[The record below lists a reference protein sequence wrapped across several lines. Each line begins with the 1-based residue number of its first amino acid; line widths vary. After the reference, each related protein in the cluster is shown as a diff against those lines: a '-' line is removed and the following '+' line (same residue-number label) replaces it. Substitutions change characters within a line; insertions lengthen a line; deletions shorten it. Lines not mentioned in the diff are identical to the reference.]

1 MKEKLGFAGK
11 FAHAFIDS
19 KLTPLIIAA
28 SILLGVGA
36 VLMLPREEEPQII
49 VPMIDL
55 FVQMPGASAKEVEER
70 VTRPMEQLLWEIPG
84 VEYIYS
90 TSSPGFSMAIVR
102 FRVGE
107 DEEKSIV
114 KLNQKMF
121 ANFDLIPPGAS
132 QPLIKPRSIDDV
144 PILALTLSSDRYD
157 HFTLRRIAAQVYDQI
172 KQVVDVSEV
181 KIIGGQRRQVRVI
194 LDSAKMAAYH
204 LAPVAVIP
212 ILDQQNRQLT
222 SGSFS
227 SHNQE
232 FLVDT
237 GGFLRTA
244 EEVGSVVV
252 GAFNQRPV
260 FLRDIAKIADG
271 PEEPADYVLTSQG
284 RGADSKLRENL
295 SLSSAL
301 PAITLTVAKRK
312 GTNAIE
318 VADRVLKKVDL
329 VKGVMIPDDVT
340 VTVTRNYGETAE
352 EKSNELLFHM
362 LIAIVSVSVLIMVT
376 LGLRE
381 SGIVAIAIPVTL
393 ALTLALLYLY
403 GYTLNRVTLFALIFS
418 IGILVDDAI
427 VVVENIVR
435 HYRLPE
441 NRDRPILEVA
451 AEAVDEV
458 GNPTILATFAV
469 IAAIIPMAFVRGLMG
484 PYMRPIPVGA
494 SAAMLFSLIVAFI
507 VTPWA
512 SLRLLKKEGKASH
525 GAEGWSTKLYRRVM
539 TPLIHSPF
547 WRNGFLA
554 LVVVLLLA
562 TLSLFAFKVVRV
574 KMLPFDNKSEFQI
587 IIDMPV
593 GSTLEQTASVTREI
607 GDYIR
612 TVPEVIN
619 YQMYVGTASP
629 YNFNGLVR
637 HTFLRRGPHE
647 ADIQVNL
654 LPKGERKAQSHDIAK
669 RVRPRIDEIGTK
681 YKARIKVAEVPPGPP
696 VLQTLVA
703 EVYGPNYDRQI
714 EIARQIRSIF
724 DKTSGVVDVDWYVE
738 ADHPKYRFVLDREK
752 ASLNGI
758 TPEQVSNSL
767 RIAVTGMGAGI
778 LHQETEKEDVVIYLR
793 LPRDERSSVED
804 LKQIKV
810 MGQRG
815 NLISLREL
823 VQVEKAIADKSIY
836 HKNLMP
842 VVYVTGDVAGQEESP
857 LYAILKM
864 NKVLDQLKL
873 PEGYRLERY
882 VSQQPFSALK
892 YAMKWDGEWHISY
905 EVFRDLGL
913 AFAAVLVLIYILV
926 VGWFQ
931 SFKTPVTIMAA
942 IPFSL
947 VGILPAHAIM
957 GAFFTATSMIGFI
970 AGAGIVVRNSIIL
983 VDFIELRLK
992 QGMPLADAV
1001 VDAGAVRFRPMML
1014 TAAAVIVGSSVILFD
1029 PIFQGLALSLMAGEV
1044 ASLFLSRMTV
1054 PILFYLSERKKRS

>member
-1 MKEKLGFAGK
+1 
-11 FAHAFIDS
+11 
-19 KLTPLIIAA
+19 
-28 SILLGVGA
+28 
-36 VLMLPREEEPQII
+36 
-49 VPMIDL
+49 
-55 FVQMPGASAKEVEER
+55 
-70 VTRPMEQLLWEIPG
+70 
-84 VEYIYS
+84 
-90 TSSPGFSMAIVR
+90 
-102 FRVGE
+102 
-107 DEEKSIV
+107 
-114 KLNQKMF
+114 
-121 ANFDLIPPGAS
+121 
-132 QPLIKPRSIDDV
+132 
-144 PILALTLSSDRYD
+144 
-157 HFTLRRIAAQVYDQI
+157 
-172 KQVVDVSEV
+172 
-181 KIIGGQRRQVRVI
+181 
-194 LDSAKMAAYH
+194 
-204 LAPVAVIP
+204 
-212 ILDQQNRQLT
+212 
-222 SGSFS
+222 
-227 SHNQE
+227 
-232 FLVDT
+232 
-237 GGFLRTA
+237 
-244 EEVGSVVV
+244 
-252 GAFNQRPV
+252 
-260 FLRDIAKIADG
+260 
-271 PEEPADYVLTSQG
+271 
-284 RGADSKLRENL
+284 
-295 SLSSAL
+295 
-301 PAITLTVAKRK
+301 
-312 GTNAIE
+312 
-318 VADRVLKKVDL
+318 
-329 VKGVMIPDDVT
+329 
-340 VTVTRNYGETAE
+340 
-352 EKSNELLFHM
+352 
-362 LIAIVSVSVLIMVT
+362 
-376 LGLRE
+376 
-381 SGIVAIAIPVTL
+381 
-393 ALTLALLYLY
+393 
-403 GYTLNRVTLFALIFS
+403 
-418 IGILVDDAI
+418 
-427 VVVENIVR
+427 
-435 HYRLPE
+435 
-441 NRDRPILEVA
+441 
-451 AEAVDEV
+451 
-458 GNPTILATFAV
+458 
-469 IAAIIPMAFVRGLMG
+469 
-484 PYMRPIPVGA
+484 
-494 SAAMLFSLIVAFI
+494 
-507 VTPWA
+507 
-512 SLRLLKKEGKASH
+512 
-525 GAEGWSTKLYRRVM
+525 M

-637 HTFLRRGPHE
+637 HYFLRRGPHE

-654 LPKGERKAQSHDIAK
+654 LPKGARKAQSHDIAK
-669 RVRPRIDEIGTK
+669 RVRPRIDEIGAR

-703 EVYGPNYDRQI
+703 EIYGPDYNRQI
-714 EIARQIRSIF
+714 EIAHQIRGIF
-724 DKTSGVVDVDWYVE
+724 DKTPGVVDVDWYVE
-738 ADHPKYRFVLDREK
+738 ADHPKYRFVLDKEK
-752 ASLNGI
+752 ASLNGV

-778 LHQETEKEDVVIYLR
+778 LHQEAEKEDVVIYLR

-815 NLISLREL
+815 NLIPLREL
-823 VQVEKAIADKSIY
+823 VRVEKVIADKSIY

-947 VGILPAHAIM
+947 VGILPAHALM

-1001 VDAGAVRFRPMML
+1001 VDAGAIRFRPMML

-1054 PILFYLSERKKRS
+1054 PILFYLSEQKKRS